1 MIPHNA
7 KLHRKHSETIQE
19 KTQIILMEG
28 NEIENSLP
36 NSKNMEAQEIYLTE
50 KNI

>member
-7 KLHRKHSETIQE
+7 KLHRKHSETIKE

-28 NEIENSLP
+28 NEIESSLP
-36 NSKNMEAQEIYLTE
+36 NSKNMEAKEIYLTE